1 MELLISHDQPPVK
14 PYAAT
19 TKVHV
24 FICQPAFTPFHLM
37 IISRQIS
44 SSKVYSNK
52 KMSKNKGSFYTENI
66 QSSEILF
73 VNPHTLQEEN
83 IFRN

>member
-1 MELLISHDQPPVK
+1 
-14 PYAAT
+14 
-19 TKVHV
+19 
-24 FICQPAFTPFHLM
+24 
-37 IISRQIS
+37 
-44 SSKVYSNK
+44 
-52 KMSKNKGSFYTENI
+52 MSKNKGSFYTENI